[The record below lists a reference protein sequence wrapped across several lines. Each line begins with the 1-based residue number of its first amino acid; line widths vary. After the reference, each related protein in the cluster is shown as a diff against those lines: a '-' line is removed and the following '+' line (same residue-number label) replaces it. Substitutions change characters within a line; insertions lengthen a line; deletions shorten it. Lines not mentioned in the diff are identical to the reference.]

1 MKKAIL
7 IISVLF
13 AFVSCKSIKYTKVE
27 DLKEIKMPFE
37 EGDYK
42 DTNREFFSIQSA
54 KGKNMNLNRNRALM
68 AAKTDLSGRIKT
80 IINSIA
86 NQSLQFNNTIE
97 SESFDQKST
106 SVSVQAIE
114 KILKV
119 DSKTLRQ
126 KDGNQYDYWVVY
138 KVSLDDVTALI
149 NASNLGFNVN
159 SDQIYNQSTKFAR
172 LN

>member
-1 MKKAIL
+1 ML
-7 IISVLF
+7 G
-13 AFVSCKSIKYTKVE
+13 FVSCKSLKYTKAE

-37 EGDYK
+37 ESDYE

-54 KGKNMNLNRNRALM
+54 KGQNMNINRNRALM

-80 IINSIA
+80 IINTIA
-86 NQSLQFNNTIE
+86 NQSLQFNNAME
-97 SESFDQKST
+97 SETFDQKST

-126 KDGNQYDYWVVY
+126 KDGNLYDYWVVY
-138 KVSLDDVTALI
+138 KVSLDDVATLI
-149 NASNLGFNVN
+149 NASNLGFNVS
-159 SDQIYNQSTKFAR
+159 SDQIYNQSTKVTR